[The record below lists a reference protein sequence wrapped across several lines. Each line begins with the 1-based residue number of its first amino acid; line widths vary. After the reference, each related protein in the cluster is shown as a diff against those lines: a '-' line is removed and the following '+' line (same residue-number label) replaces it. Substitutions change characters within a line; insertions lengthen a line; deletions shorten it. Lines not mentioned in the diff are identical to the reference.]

1 MISSALAHIIKT
13 TRDNLEFLI
22 SERHISVADGT
33 TIQDILSK
41 LPNVDRSM
49 VALEQRTQNLLITPP
64 PSTAP
69 SYNQSQ
75 IVQAKALWAFNE
87 GRDSSD
93 LSFRA
98 GDTIEI
104 VAETNA
110 DWWTG
115 RHNGKQGLFP
125 SNYVEKLPPSGP
137 SPYQARESYSGN
149 PSMPSFPSQPAY
161 QPPSGP
167 PYQPPS
173 GPQGPYSGPG
183 YQPLGPGYQPP
194 GQGYQ
199 PPGGGYQPPSGG
211 YQPAY
216 NPPSGP
222 LQDGPYNSYNG
233 PPPMIGKPTQAPP
246 AAAPAPQQ
254 PPKKGKFGNL
264 GNTLAQSAVGG
275 VGFGAGSAVGSGIV
289 NAIF

>member
-1 MISSALAHIIKT
+1 
-13 TRDNLEFLI
+13 
-22 SERHISVADGT
+22 
-33 TIQDILSK
+33 
-41 LPNVDRSM
+41 M
-49 VALEQRTQNLLITPP
+49 VALEQQTQTLLITPP

-75 IVQAKALWAFNE
+75 IVQAKALWAYNE

-104 VAETNA
+104 VTETNA

-115 RHNGKQGLFP
+115 RYNGKQGLFP
-125 SNYVEKLPPSGP
+125 SNYVEKLPPSVP
-137 SPYQARESYSGN
+137 SP
-149 PSMPSFPSQPAY
+149 
-161 QPPSGP
+161 GP

-183 YQPLGPGYQPP
+183 
-194 GQGYQ
+194 
-199 PPGGGYQPPSGG
+199 GYQPPSGG
-211 YQPAY
+211 YQPVY

-222 LQDGPYNSYNG
+222 PQGGQYNSYDG
-233 PPPMIGKPTQAPP
+233 SPPIVGKPTQASPP
-246 AAAPAPQQ
+246 AAPAPQQ
-254 PPKKGKFGNL
+254 PPKKSKFGNL

-275 VGFGAGSAVGSGIV
+275 VGFGAGTFAVGSGIV